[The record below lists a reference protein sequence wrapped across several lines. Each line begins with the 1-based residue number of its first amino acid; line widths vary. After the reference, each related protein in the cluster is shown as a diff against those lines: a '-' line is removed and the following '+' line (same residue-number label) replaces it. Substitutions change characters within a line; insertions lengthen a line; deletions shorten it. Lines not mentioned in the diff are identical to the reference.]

1 MMIMVMVG
9 GYVLCRLKLKWKQFR
24 IQVINQPRRM
34 VTHWPPPLLSTE
46 CTVRMSVVRFGRVV
60 SGQRV
65 CKGDP
70 NLLNTLEYNL
80 FAPQIRSVPSRPS
93 HSPSSIGVRTC
104 CVGVCHFSFLDK
116 CTFANNQVPSTPD
129 SFDTYAYV
137 YICPPVYVMSVHIF
151 HSLFRLAIDMVIYVL
166 YLYIPDNS
174 VIWPSI

>member
-1 MMIMVMVG
+1 MVMVG

-80 FAPQIRSVPSRPS
+80 FAPQIRSVPSRPV
-93 HSPSSIGVRTC
+93 HRIRLHPSEFGRV
-104 CVGVCHFSFLDK
+104 VWV
-116 CTFANNQVPSTPD
+116 FA
-129 SFDTYAYV
+129 
-137 YICPPVYVMSVHIF
+137 IF
-151 HSLFRLAIDMVIYVL
+151 HSSTNVHLQITKCHPLLILLIRMRMYISVL
-166 YLYIPDNS
+166 QCMSCQFISSTPCFG
-174 VIWPSI
+174 WPSTW